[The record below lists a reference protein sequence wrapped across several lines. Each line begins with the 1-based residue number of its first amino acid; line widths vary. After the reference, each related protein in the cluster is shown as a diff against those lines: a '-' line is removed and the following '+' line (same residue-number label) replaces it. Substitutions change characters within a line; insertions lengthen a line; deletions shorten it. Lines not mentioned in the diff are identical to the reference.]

1 MDGDVNRTTLNYILK
16 TIKKRLLMS
25 LAKVIEVIAEG
36 ESVEQAVQ
44 NAVTQASKTVQNI
57 KSVNC
62 ENIQGIV
69 SNNQIEK
76 YRVNAKVTFVVE
88 NS

>member
-1 MDGDVNRTTLNYILK
+1 
-16 TIKKRLLMS
+16 MS

-44 NAVTQASKTVQNI
+44 NAVTQASKTVKNI

-62 ENIQGIV
+62 ENIQGVV

-76 YRVNAKVTFVVE
+76 YRVNAKVTFVVG